1 MDTKPWLK
9 ERSSDFSKITQ
20 WVSLS
25 LELKLLTI
33 ALPVKEKGGDRGSCI
48 NKQQQQHRD
57 PGSKNSWK
65 VEVYS
70 ERGAYVERKEHEK
83 TV

>member
-1 MDTKPWLK
+1 MDRKPWLK
-9 ERSSDFSKITQ
+9 ERWSDFSKITQ

-25 LELKLLTI
+25 LELKLFTI

-48 NKQQQQHRD
+48 KQQQQHRD

-65 VEVYS
+65 VEVCS
-70 ERGAYVERKEHEK
+70 ERGAYVERTEHEK